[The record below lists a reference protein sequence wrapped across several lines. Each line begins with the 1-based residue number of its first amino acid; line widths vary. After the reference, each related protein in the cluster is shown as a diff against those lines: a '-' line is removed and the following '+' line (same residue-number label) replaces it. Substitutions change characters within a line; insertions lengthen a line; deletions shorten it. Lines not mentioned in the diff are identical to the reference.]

1 MLFLEE
7 NSCSGHCE
15 NGAFMYNLTSF
26 IVIGQQTKKKPLV
39 TKFLTGSSYRRGR
52 RCDVNYDQFLSFGQ
66 VIPEG
71 AHRQHDSG
79 ERRWFPKKPILDHNL
94 IVLPILECSPFVV
107 FARLVKSCSRMLVSV
122 TINKESQARQCLA
135 FDNVFELTAYLAEL
149 LGVRAPSVQSPFSG
163 EGYFVPQMQCVF
175 AYRIAYA
182 GGTVKK

>member
-1 MLFLEE
+1 MFRELLRAAMLFFEE
-7 NSCSGHCE
+7 NNCSGHCE

-26 IVIGQQTKKKPLV
+26 IVIKQQTKKKPLV
-39 TKFLTGSSYRRGR
+39 TKLLSRSSYRRGR

-107 FARLVKSCSRMLVSV
+107 FASLIKSDSRMFASGC
-122 TINKESQARQCLA
+122 NKQRKPSIG
-135 FDNVFELTAYLAEL
+135 V
-149 LGVRAPSVQSPFSG
+149 LGFQ
-163 EGYFVPQMQCVF
+163 
-175 AYRIAYA
+175 
-182 GGTVKK
+182 